1 MDWVAIR
8 AALHNWVV
16 ACTGLPESKVTWAR
30 QRSAPRPSEDGII
43 MKIYVVDDEGQS
55 WVDVEENPLEFDD
68 LSITAV
74 SGNNLTITAHGL
86 LTGDGPI
93 WLEGVDLPAP
103 LAEETNYWVIKIDA
117 NTIRLAAQFEDT
129 GGDTTPVGGGTG
141 TNPITPITLTDTG
154 SGAMTLVATADSL
167 RAGEEINFVQ
177 RGLVRATLQLFS
189 YVQDDT
195 GLDGAIAILRRVA
208 NRYRLPSN
216 IAILQDANIGV
227 THMERTRSMLGIRD
241 SQLFEPRAWID
252 IGLSLV
258 FEERENGTIIGR
270 VTVEQEE
277 PEPTWTE
284 TVENESL

>member
-16 ACTGLPESKVTWAR
+16 ACTGLPANKVTWAR
-30 QRSAPRPSEDGII
+30 QRSAPRPAEDGIV

-55 WVDVEENPLEFDD
+55 WIDVEDNPLEFDD
-68 LSITAV
+68 LTITAV
-74 SGNNLTITAHGL
+74 SGNNLSIADHEL
-86 LTGDGPI
+86 ETGDGPVQ
-93 WLEGVDLPAP
+93 LEGADLPQP
-103 LAEETNYWVIKIDA
+103 IEEETNYWVIKIDDD
-117 NTIRLAAQFEDT
+117 TIRLAAQFEDT

-141 TNPITPITLTDTG
+141 TNPITPITLTDAG
-154 SGAMTLVATADSL
+154 SGVMTLRATSDTL

-177 RGLVRATLQLFS
+177 RGMVRATLQLFS

-195 GLDGAIAILRRVA
+195 GLDGAIATLRRVA

-216 IAILQDANIGV
+216 IEILQEANIGI
-227 THMERTRSMLGIRD
+227 TRMERTRSMLGIRN

-252 IGLSLV
+252 IDLSLV
-258 FEERENGTIIGR
+258 YEERENGTIIGR
-270 VTVEQEE
+270 VSVEQEE

-284 TVENESL
+284 DVENENL

>member
-8 AALHNWVV
+8 AALQNWVV
-16 ACTGLPESKVTWAR
+16 ACTGLPASKVTWAR
-30 QRSAPRPSEDGII
+30 QRSAPRPAEDGII

-55 WVDVEENPLEFDD
+55 WIDVEENPLEFDD
-68 LSITAV
+68 LTITSV
-74 SGNNLTITAHGL
+74 SGNNLEIVEHEL
-86 LTGDGPI
+86 ETGDGPI
-93 WLEGVDLPAP
+93 QLEGADLPAP
-103 LAEETNYWVIKIDA
+103 IVEETNYWVIKVDDDH
-117 NTIRLAAQFEDT
+117 IRLAAQFEDT

-154 SGAMTLVATADSL
+154 SGAMTLVATENTL

-177 RGLVRATLQLFS
+177 RGMVRATLQLFS

-208 NRYRLPSN
+208 NRYRLPGN
-216 IAILQDANIGV
+216 ISILQDANIGV
-227 THMERTRSMLGIRD
+227 TGMERTRSMLGIRN

-252 IGLSLV
+252 IDLSLV
-258 FEERENGTIIGR
+258 YEERENGTIIGR
-270 VTVEQEE
+270 VSVEQEE

-284 TVENESL
+284 TVENETL